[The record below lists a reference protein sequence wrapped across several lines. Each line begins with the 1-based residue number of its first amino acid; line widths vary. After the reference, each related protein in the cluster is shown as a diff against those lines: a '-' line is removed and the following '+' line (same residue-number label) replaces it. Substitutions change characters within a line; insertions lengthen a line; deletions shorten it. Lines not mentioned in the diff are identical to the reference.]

1 MPSFSSKFFYEKSTR
16 HASFNF
22 NQEAR
27 SLYINQPRFPFEYYV
42 NISLSNIGTAKEFVS
57 DFFGSADLDQIM
69 PLVKTVDMPAMKI
82 ETTPLNQ
89 YNRKRLS
96 QTKIAF
102 EPVKMVFHDVA
113 DGKTLKFWEMYYRY
127 YFADGSEPGKNQNK
141 TPESSGSVYSTES
154 SATQRNNTTQI
165 SSSPP
170 SSTNMNGDKSTIQN
184 IVQDTL
190 DNHNFGFNLPVVK
203 NVRNLIQT
211 IDIYQVHGGRFNQV
225 TLVNPRVSA
234 FTHDV
239 LSYASSD
246 KTLEISFTFE
256 YEYAYYTMQ
265 NMKIGGDETNNTST
279 IDQFGHGDFLELTNL
294 AFNSA
299 DPDFIETNSQSVQ
312 TSDYLSS
319 VGNNVQADLSSIT
332 DEANNAG
339 NEARTSA
346 SSLSGMVD
354 LGSAPNSNTVTTVTS
369 SRSFGFSPE
378 NKSSDMYLDMN
389 REVGQGEQNGG

>member
-1 MPSFSSKFFYEKSTR
+1 
-16 HASFNF
+16 
-22 NQEAR
+22 
-27 SLYINQPRFPFEYYV
+27 
-42 NISLSNIGTAKEFVS
+42 
-57 DFFGSADLDQIM
+57 
-69 PLVKTVDMPAMKI
+69 
-82 ETTPLNQ
+82 
-89 YNRKRLS
+89 
-96 QTKIAF
+96 
-102 EPVKMVFHDVA
+102 
-113 DGKTLKFWEMYYRY
+113 
-127 YFADGSEPGKNQNK
+127 
-141 TPESSGSVYSTES
+141 
-154 SATQRNNTTQI
+154 
-165 SSSPP
+165 
-170 SSTNMNGDKSTIQN
+170 MNGDKSTIQN